1 MAQYTWAIHGQA
13 CIQDALRW
21 KEPWF
26 IESSVKFLEIQECN
40 DQEGNQQNFEI
51 RVGIHMLSIQTHE
64 WTNCISSENF
74 EQLILTKST
83 KPEIGENRNSQDLWL
98 NRNLSQAF
106 EIQDGIQIVE
116 HAVQYVNTQMHRFSI
131 SAKASSS
138 KP

>member
-1 MAQYTWAIHGQA
+1 MGNTWASLHSRCSTVKGALIH
-13 CIQDALRW
+13 W
-21 KEPWF
+21 KH
-26 IESSVKFLEIQECN
+26 SVKFLEIQECN